1 MLFLM
6 MEVGPLRVQE
16 TVKRPPFTQQSN
28 LRWTLQEGLL
38 QIKEV
43 SL

>member
-1 MLFLM
+1 M
-6 MEVGPLRVQE
+6 MAVGPLRVQE
-16 TVKRPPFTQQSN
+16 TVKRHPFIQQSN